1 MIRYNTDCPYCH
13 DIFDQY
19 CNLFKGYKNCDK
31 IDCEVLKILK
41 ENEQLQKNNKHIQ
54 ELINAE
60 RQRQE
65 ECNDVHLRDIATLEQ
80 ENEQLKI
87 DLKLYKKALE
97 LFVNWADE
105 CDFGYD
111 NLGDLKY
118 EYKDEVE
125 SLKYQEGLIH
135 IAVSEAKKELAE

>member
-1 MIRYNTDCPYCH
+1 MK
-13 DIFDQY
+13 DIEIVVF
-19 CNLFKGYKNCDK
+19 NDK
-31 IDCEVLKILK
+31 SWVRLTEYQKLK
-41 ENEQLQKNNKHIQ
+41 E
-54 ELINAE
+54 
-60 RQRQE
+60 
-65 ECNDVHLRDIATLEQ
+65 
-80 ENEQLKI
+80 ENEQLKQG
-87 DLKLYKKALE
+87 LSLYKKALE

>member
-31 IDCEVLKILK
+31 SDCKVLKILK
-41 ENEQLQKNNKHIQ
+41 ENEQLKQG
-54 ELINAE
+54 LS
-60 RQRQE
+60 
-65 ECNDVHLRDIATLEQ
+65 
-80 ENEQLKI
+80 
-87 DLKLYKKALE
+87 LYKKALE

>member
-1 MIRYNTDCPYCH
+1 MIRDNIDCPYLH

-31 IDCEVLKILK
+31 NDCEVLQILK
-41 ENEQLQKNNKHIQ
+41 ENEQLKM
-54 ELINAE
+54 
-60 RQRQE
+60 
-65 ECNDVHLRDIATLEQ
+65 
-80 ENEQLKI
+80 

-111 NLGDLKY
+111 NLGDLY
-118 EYKDEVE
+118 SEYKDEIK
-125 SLKYQEGLIH
+125 SLRYLEGFVH
-135 IAVSEAKKELAE
+135 IAVSEAKKEIAKNER